1 MDPTIP
7 VEQVSPQPKRTIDNP
22 FQDPTLKNEKKQEIS
37 RQINNVVKELDS
49 LKKMNEKS
57 RGKTEKRKRK
67 FVNEVINPE
76 VNQMK
81 NKVVDEKKKD
91 IKEILR
97 LLNDRKTVSSDR
109 HGRTTLDSKNHIEII
124 KKKVRELQN

>member
-1 MDPTIP
+1 
-7 VEQVSPQPKRTIDNP
+7 
-22 FQDPTLKNEKKQEIS
+22 
-37 RQINNVVKELDS
+37 VKELDS

-124 KKKVRELQN
+124 KKKVRGLQN